1 VRLFKDNRGQIR
13 VIEAFFASVLIF
25 SVLALAPASR
35 NNTNTGNQ
43 ALTSMGQQTLL
54 TLDGNGYLSKL
65 IDNRDWTTLRDCI
78 QSAFPPTVWY
88 NLTVT
93 DEKGNVLN
101 PTSISSGTPV
111 NEQVISLNCVCAS
124 QSATYDI
131 YLIRLQLA
139 VVS

>member
-1 VRLFKDNRGQIR
+1 VRLLKDNKGQIR

-25 SVLALAPASR
+25 SVLALAPAPR
-35 NNTNTGNQ
+35 NNTNNANQ

-54 TLDGNGYLSKL
+54 TLDSNGYLSKL
-65 IDNRDWTTLRDCI
+65 IDNKDWTTLRDCI

-93 DEKGNVLN
+93 DENGNLLN
-101 PTSISSGTPV
+101 PTPICSGTQV
-111 NEQVISLNCVCAS
+111 NEQIISLNYICAS
-124 QSATYDI
+124 QNATFSI
-131 YLIRLQLA
+131 YLIRLQLS